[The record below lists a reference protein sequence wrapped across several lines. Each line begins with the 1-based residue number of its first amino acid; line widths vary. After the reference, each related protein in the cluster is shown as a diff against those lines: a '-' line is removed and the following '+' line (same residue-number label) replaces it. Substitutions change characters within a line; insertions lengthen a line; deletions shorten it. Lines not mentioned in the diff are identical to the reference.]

1 MIQTTAEM
9 VNSTQLSLF
18 IRLDSGVCLFQ
29 EKKGMLKWQYEYSEL
44 EFILTLGHHLPI
56 YIDG

>member
-29 EKKGMLKWQYEYSEL
+29 ERKGMIKWQYENSEL
-44 EFILTLGHHLPI
+44 EFILTLGLPI

>member
-29 EKKGMLKWQYEYSEL
+29 ERKGMIKWQYEYIEL

>member
-29 EKKGMLKWQYEYSEL
+29 EKKGMIKSQYEYSEL
-44 EFILTLGHHLPI
+44 EFILTLGHHLPLS
-56 YIDG
+56 IDS